1 MRHIVLIFSMIL
13 CLGSNFVK
21 AQNFF
26 EGTWQGIIQQ
36 NGLANARSTAY
47 WLTINVDEETG
58 EITGESRCET
68 PFKSFYAIKTLKG
81 KLNASDNISLE
92 EVMLGNQKNEGNN
105 YWCLLNSILTYDDST
120 GYLTGNYL
128 SKDCRANSGKIVLYK
143 SKYKMSTSDTISK
156 YHSWVTNF
164 ENDLK
169 RGWNAYYVRDK
180 SMRDFEIKPVYFDHD
195 KDVVSDLNK
204 NYIEE
209 MVNVVMFHSDL
220 RIRIIGHT
228 DSNGSNA
235 YNIDLSER
243 RANNIKRLLISNGLP
258 ADRIEIE
265 YRGETD
271 PAASNATSLGKKL
284 NRRVD
289 FEFV

>member
-1 MRHIVLIFSMIL
+1 MKLLGVIIL
-13 CLGSNFVK
+13 WITFQGQQAL
-21 AQNFF
+21 AQSFF
-26 EGTWQGIIQQ
+26 NGTWQGIIQQ
-36 NGLANARSTAY
+36 NGMTNAKSTAF
-47 WLTINVDEETG
+47 WITLKVNEKTG

-68 PFKSFYAIKTLKG
+68 PFKPFYALKTVEG
-81 KLNASDNISLE
+81 KQIDNHKISFE
-92 EVMLGNQKNEGNN
+92 ETMLGNQLNEGNN
-105 YWCLLNSILTYDDST
+105 YWCLLNGELTYNDST
-120 GYLTGNYL
+120 GYLSGNYL

-143 SKYKMSTSDTISK
+143 SKYSMSTSDTVTK

-180 SMRDFEIKPVYFDHD
+180 SMRNFEIKPLYFEHD
-195 KDVVSDLNK
+195 KDFISDLNED
-204 NYIEE
+204 YIKE
-209 MVNVVMFHSDL
+209 MVGVVLSHSDL

-228 DSNGSNA
+228 DSNGSNS

-243 RANNIKRLLISNGLP
+243 RANNVKRLLIKYGLP
-258 ADRIEIE
+258 EDRIEIE

-271 PAASNATSLGKKL
+271 PAAPNSTYIGKKL

-289 FEFV
+289 FEFD